1 MKVIFLLGTLM
12 FLSACQE
19 NYIQDVGG
27 GTIEVSSPILSGNK
41 TNSSTVTRD

>member
-1 MKVIFLLGTLM
+1 MEIIFLLGTLM

-27 GTIEVSSPILSGNK
+27 GTVEVSSSTLSGNK
-41 TNSSTVTRD
+41 TNNSTVTKD